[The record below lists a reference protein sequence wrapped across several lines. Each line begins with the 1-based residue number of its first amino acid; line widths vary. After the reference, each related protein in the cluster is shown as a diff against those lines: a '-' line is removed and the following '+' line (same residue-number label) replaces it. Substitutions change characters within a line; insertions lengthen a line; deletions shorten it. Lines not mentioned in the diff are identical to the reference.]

1 MEKVKIAIVEDE
13 CLVAE
18 EIKAILEDKGYAVP
32 YIASSGRECLEQ
44 MRRERPDMVLMDIK
58 LKEETSGID
67 TAEKINE
74 LFHIPVIYLT
84 AYADKKTLQLAKK
97 THPYGYI
104 LKPVSSKELEATI
117 EISYCKYIAERD
129 LDQAHRQLETIL
141 ATTHLMIAHMDRD
154 FNFIRVNHAYAAADG
169 RPMDFFP
176 GKNHFE
182 LYPNQENEII
192 FRSVVA
198 LGEPH
203 TSYAKPFEYEYDPVR
218 GKSYWDWTLSPVKDE
233 NGLVQELVLTLVD
246 VTIMFKA
253 LHKLKKSEEGLKEA
267 QAMAHLGNWEYLVQ
281 EDILWWSDELYRIF
295 GLDKDEVKL
304 TMDLFIQHV
313 HPEERDELLEA
324 INKKLP
330 YRKVC
335 RIIRADN
342 EVRYIK
348 EEAAQI
354 KDPEGNITLI
364 RGTAQDITEAK
375 LAETKRIELER
386 QLNHANKLETLGQLA
401 GNMAHDFNNT
411 LMAIMGYAQMMQL
424 KLNDRD
430 KLKNFIDSLLQTA
443 DNAANLTQRL
453 MAFSRKPP
461 SKPMLLDLN
470 DTLLKMKKLLHKLL
484 GEEISLNLNLS
495 QDELIIFWDP
505 GNLEQLILN
514 LVNNARDAMAG
525 KGVIEITTNL
535 MAITPET
542 MVYDEILSPGKYVSM
557 EIRDTGSGMDEKT
570 LEKIFEPY
578 FTTKEFGKGTG
589 LGLSIVYG
597 LIKQNKGHIQVQSSP
612 GLGSTFTALLPVFK
626 SGNIENRKMEELS
639 DLPRGSETILLA
651 EDDPALREI
660 LYDALTD
667 FGYDVIQAK
676 NGQEAIR
683 KFLENRNRVKLLLLD
698 LMLPVLTGKEVYQEI
713 LLKFPSIQVL
723 FMSSH
728 SFDTIQR
735 QGLAEI
741 SANFIIKP
749 VSLVELLKKIREIL
763 DSALYFF

>member
-1 MEKVKIAIVEDE
+1 
-13 CLVAE
+13 
-18 EIKAILEDKGYAVP
+18 
-32 YIASSGRECLEQ
+32 
-44 MRRERPDMVLMDIK
+44 
-58 LKEETSGID
+58 
-67 TAEKINE
+67 
-74 LFHIPVIYLT
+74 
-84 AYADKKTLQLAKK
+84 
-97 THPYGYI
+97 
-104 LKPVSSKELEATI
+104 
-117 EISYCKYIAERD
+117 
-129 LDQAHRQLETIL
+129 
-141 ATTHLMIAHMDRD
+141 
-154 FNFIRVNHAYAAADG
+154 
-169 RPMDFFP
+169 
-176 GKNHFE
+176 
-182 LYPNQENEII
+182 
-192 FRSVVA
+192 
-198 LGEPH
+198 
-203 TSYAKPFEYEYDPVR
+203 
-218 GKSYWDWTLSPVKDE
+218 
-233 NGLVQELVLTLVD
+233 
-246 VTIMFKA
+246 
-253 LHKLKKSEEGLKEA
+253 
-267 QAMAHLGNWEYLVQ
+267 
-281 EDILWWSDELYRIF
+281 
-295 GLDKDEVKL
+295 
-304 TMDLFIQHV
+304 
-313 HPEERDELLEA
+313 
-324 INKKLP
+324 
-330 YRKVC
+330 
-335 RIIRADN
+335 
-342 EVRYIK
+342 
-348 EEAAQI
+348 
-354 KDPEGNITLI
+354 
-364 RGTAQDITEAK
+364 
-375 LAETKRIELER
+375 
-386 QLNHANKLETLGQLA
+386 
-401 GNMAHDFNNT
+401 
-411 LMAIMGYAQMMQL
+411 
-424 KLNDRD
+424 
-430 KLKNFIDSLLQTA
+430 
-443 DNAANLTQRL
+443 